1 MTILYQQSI
10 KSRTSRSS
18 CQSLLTLVIQ
28 TTLVGGASSSSYFPS
43 ALDDHVLS
51 DMVYA
56 DDVKW
61 YRMDTIVKHWVFSML
76 TTEYPGFLIWSNS
89 IMASMVLLVMD
100 DQFVSNKETR
110 IMILD
115 AEFITF

>member
-1 MTILYQQSI
+1 
-10 KSRTSRSS
+10 
-18 CQSLLTLVIQ
+18 LTLVIQ

-61 YRMDTIVKHWVFSML
+61 YHMDTIVKHWVFSML
-76 TTEYPGFLIWSNS
+76 TTQHPGFLIWSNSIS

-115 AEFITF
+115 VEFVTF